1 MNCPKCSN
9 NMGLPLDTDSRQEWF
24 EETYYCE
31 DCDKSFCRRCDFQTQ
46 SELVASDTIEEIK
59 N

>member
-1 MNCPKCSN
+1 MK
-9 NMGLPLDTDSRQEWF
+9 LLETDSRQEWF